1 VTRPDLSLLDRRRL
15 FSGWNSVD
23 EITVAVRHADGT
35 SVELKREVID
45 HGHAVA
51 VLPVDTARR
60 MALMVRQWR
69 APLIG
74 THEDPFL
81 LEVCAGLID
90 DGETPDQAM
99 HREAEEELGFRIDNL
114 QATGRAI
121 MSPGCLTETIGL
133 YLATYSQT
141 GKVSDGGGLDHEGED
156 IEVVEMPL
164 DELFEIAGS
173 GALLDAKTLILVQ
186 ALMLREATERTAP

>member
-1 VTRPDLSLLDRRRL
+1 MTRPDLSLLGRRRVY
-15 FSGWNSVD
+15 SGWNSVD
-23 EITVAVRHADGT
+23 EIDVAVRHADGAT
-35 SVELKREVID
+35 IEHKREVID

-51 VLPVDTARR
+51 VLPVDPKRRTA
-60 MALMVRQWR
+60 LLVRQWR

-74 THEDPFL
+74 TLDDPFL

-90 DGETPDQAM
+90 EGETTERAM
-99 HREAEEELGFRIDNL
+99 HREAEEELGFRIDGL
-114 QATGRAI
+114 EAAGRVI

-133 YLATYSQT
+133 YLATYSEA

-156 IEVVEMPL
+156 IEVIEMPL
-164 DELFEIAGS
+164 DELFEVARS

-186 ALMLREATERTAP
+186 ALMLRETTERTVP